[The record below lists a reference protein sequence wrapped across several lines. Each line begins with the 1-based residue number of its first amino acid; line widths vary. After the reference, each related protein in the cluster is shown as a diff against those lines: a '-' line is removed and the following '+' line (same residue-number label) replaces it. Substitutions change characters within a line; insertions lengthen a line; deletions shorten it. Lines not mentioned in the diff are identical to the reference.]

1 MQDLIGDLYSAEKN
15 ILELRYNIG
24 LWEREMQMRENEN
37 IFEISIEQV
46 QAESKKLIGRKLAD
60 DEIFSVK
67 KGIESGLLFD
77 IETVFKTAI
86 ENATEY

>member
-1 MQDLIGDLYSAEKN
+1 
-15 ILELRYNIG
+15 
-24 LWEREMQMRENEN
+24 MRENKN
-37 IFEISIEQV
+37 IFEISFEWV
-46 QAESKKLIGRKLAD
+46 QEEAKKLIGRKLND

-86 ENATEY
+86 ENATESE